1 MQPVGWL
8 SDLLRVTRRRA
19 FLESSLH
26 WWQQHSPLWPAE
38 GRKTVLSI
46 VALLPVHRARKKGM
60 SVRFSLRA
68 LQVLCSQEAGLP
80 PSKPSV
86 LYSVQL
92 WLCCARLL
100 EEQRVKSPPAP
111 CAVLW
116 VSIWRGC
123 VSFPTPA
130 PRGMQADIGGGER
143 CARGVCFSEL
153 LSFFFMFSH
162 YFLALHAACRLLVPQ
177 PRISPMAP
185 TVETQSLNHWT
196 TREVPLHIF

>member
-46 VALLPVHRARKKGM
+46 VALLPDHRARKKGM
-60 SVRFSLRA
+60 SVRFSLRV
-68 LQVLCSQEAGLP
+68 LQVLCSQEDGLP

-86 LYSVQL
+86 LHSVQR

-123 VSFPTPA
+123 VSFPPRDAGRYWWRRKMRSRCLFFWTSFLFLHVFPLFFGTPCCL
-130 PRGMQADIGGGER
+130 QALSSPTKDFTHGPYSGN
-143 CARGVCFSEL
+143 SE
-153 LSFFFMFSH
+153 S
-162 YFLALHAACRLLVPQ
+162 
-177 PRISPMAP
+177 
-185 TVETQSLNHWT
+185 
-196 TREVPLHIF
+196 